1 MENEKELEEVSQNP
15 SEEETSAEETSEQED
30 SKETSKLEDQTSN
43 KGELAS
49 KYTEQEKQL
58 FERAKKAEAKVKLL
72 EHLEKKVEKSAETP
86 VEDIARTVH
95 ALKDYSAEEV
105 GTIFQQAKALG
116 VSPLEA
122 LKNEDVDLLIQAKR
136 EKVAKSSKTPEPTNR
151 QSMEEKQFSEWRMGD
166 IENSNIDK
174 LSEYYKWMKSQ
185 E

>member
-30 SKETSKLEDQTSN
+30 LRETSKLEDRTSN
-43 KGELAS
+43 KGESAS
-49 KYTEQEKQL
+49 KYTEREKQY

-72 EHLEKKVEKSAETP
+72 EHLEKKVGKSAETP

-105 GTIFQQAKALG
+105 NTIFRQAKALG

-122 LKNEDVDLLIQAKR
+122 LKNEDVGLLIQAKR
-136 EKVAKSSKTPEPTNR
+136 EKVAKESKTPEPTNR
-151 QSMEEKQFSEWRMGD
+151 QSMEDKPFSDWKLED
-166 IENSNIDK
+166 IETSNIDK
-174 LSEYYKWMKSQ
+174 LSEYYNWMKSQ